1 MEEIPPINKGR
12 TPESSDDD
20 DDDEEELELAE
31 HKEKRTTK
39 IPRHMP
45 LGVEVDAGEEKS
57 EKPVRKLSLSE
68 RFLQQLETRTP
79 KHEDETE
86 EAHEASPWAGTD
98 DKEEPD
104 TETNEAPQAGQAKTE
119 EQPAIVQE
127 SNSEAA
133 PEAERPSA
141 NPTELEAADWEP
153 EGEVTVAGETPQ
165 AAQDEEFAELPATPA
180 ATGEEAPEPVEEE
193 LLVSGLGPEVPV
205 DDGAGTEPDAEA
217 EPEEPGGRTAT
228 RVVGGGGSGGSR
240 ESGYAWYDAAESERS
255 AREAA
260 RTVGDPDA
268 EYYAEK
274 RGIRK
279 GLLAGGVFGWMLGR
293 RGKKKAALTHKK
305 DMKVKDKE
313 IGTLK
318 QEQLAAQERLEAV
331 RRTQAQLES
340 QIAQQAAGPAIRQE
354 AKPASNFAA
363 VKPAEAARPVAEI
376 PRVVAAGREDAGR
389 PKAIPQ
395 VEAFTQ
401 IKAERGHAESAVV
414 AAAEA
419 IGAATL
425 IAAPES
431 VAPASRE
438 ASTPAQELPPE
449 DRPITEETYE
459 APDGR
464 RVETSAWHRIEIDEK
479 TGKAVSDPEVAY
491 GEEFKRELRQEVKK
505 DDAPAAASGA
515 GGGAAVG
522 VLGGLAASASSS
534 GGGNAPSTSGGM
546 YDQPAAGGLHV
557 PNPKSAGDP
566 HKHLTAGNDL
576 LRYASSPVTWGI
588 AIVIVLALFVFGILR

>member
-1 MEEIPPINKGR
+1 MEEISPINKGR

-20 DDDEEELELAE
+20 DDDDEELELAE
-31 HKEKRTTK
+31 RKEKRTTK

-45 LGVEVDAGEEKS
+45 LGVEVDPSEERS

-79 KHEDETE
+79 KHEDETD
-86 EAHEASPWAGTD
+86 EAHESSPWPGSTG
-98 DKEEPD
+98 KEESD
-104 TETNEAPQAGQAKTE
+104 TEADEAPKATQAETE
-119 EQPAIVQE
+119 EPAIAQE
-127 SNSEAA
+127 TGSGAA
-133 PEAERPSA
+133 PAAERSSA
-141 NPTELEAADWEP
+141 DPTELEAADWEP

-165 AAQDEEFAELPATPA
+165 AARDEEFAELPAAPA
-180 ATGEEAPEPVEEE
+180 ETGEEAPEPVEEE
-193 LLVSGLGPEVPV
+193 LLVSGLGPETPI
-205 DDGAGTEPDAEA
+205 DDGTEA
-217 EPEEPGGRTAT
+217 EPDIEPDDHAVVGAT
-228 RVVGGGGSGGSR
+228 GGGGSGSAR
-240 ESGYAWYDAAESERS
+240 ESGYAWYDAAESERR

-260 RTVGDPDA
+260 RTVSDPDA

-340 QIAQQAAGPAIRQE
+340 QIAQQAAGPVMRQE
-354 AKPASNFAA
+354 AKPAGNVVA
-363 VKPAEAARPVAEI
+363 VKPAETVSHAQEKHW
-376 PRVVAAGREDAGR
+376 VAATGTEDAGR
-389 PKAIPQ
+389 PKA
-395 VEAFTQ
+395 EAFTRL
-401 IKAERGHAESAVV
+401 KAERGHAESAVV

-425 IAAPES
+425 FAAPEK
-431 VAPASRE
+431 VASTSRE
-438 ASTPAQELPPE
+438 TSVPAQELPPE

-505 DDAPAAASGA
+505 DDAPASASGA

-534 GGGNAPSTSGGM
+534 GGGSAPSTSDGT
-546 YDQPAAGGLHV
+546 YDTPAAGSLHV
-557 PNPKSAGDP
+557 PGSKSEGDT
-566 HKHLTAGNDL
+566 HKHLNAGNDL